1 MCYILTMANEPKLTP
16 APSRSLPTLITPVL
30 PQLVANGDTETKR
43 RFVEFFVAHLR
54 TTNTRSAYAR
64 TAVRFLEWCR
74 HRGVHALNDI
84 QTLHVAEWIRM
95 REGQVSAPTV
105 KQELAAVRKLFDWLA
120 QGGILAMNPATVVR
134 GPAHSARSGKTPVLS
149 TEEARLL
156 LASIPDTTIC
166 AIRDRTLIAMMI
178 YSFARISAAL
188 GMNVADVYRENHRL
202 RLRFREKGGK
212 EHQMPCHHR
221 LEGWLAEYLEAGGLA
236 GDDAVPL
243 FQTIG
248 RGTAKLSG
256 RRLSRHEAWQMVR
269 KRAAKAGIE
278 TRICN
283 HTFRGTGITAYLEHP
298 DAKIEEAQ
306 KMAGHSDPK
315 TTGLYDRRTKVVTQ
329 QEVERIRI

>member
-1 MCYILTMANEPKLTP
+1 
-16 APSRSLPTLITPVL
+16 
-30 PQLVANGDTETKR
+30 
-43 RFVEFFVAHLR
+43 
-54 TTNTRSAYAR
+54 
-64 TAVRFLEWCR
+64 
-74 HRGVHALNDI
+74 
-84 QTLHVAEWIRM
+84 M
-95 REGQVSAPTV
+95 RETQVSAPTV
-105 KQELAAVRKLFDWLA
+105 KLELAAVRKLFDWLA
-120 QGGILAMNPATVVR
+120 QGGIVPANPASVVR
-134 GPAHSARSGKTPVLS
+134 GPAYSARLGKTPVLS
-149 TEEARLL
+149 TEEARRL

-166 AIRDRTLIAMMI
+166 AIRDRALIAVMI
-178 YSFARISAAL
+178 YSFARVSAAL
-188 GMNVADVYRENHRL
+188 GMNVGDVYRENHRL

-221 LEGWLAEYLEAGGLA
+221 LEAWLAAYMEAGGLA
-236 GDDAVPL
+236 GAVPL

-283 HTFRGTGITAYLEHP
+283 HTFRGTGITAYLDHP